1 MPRNFSWIS
10 QFFVKIQFFFLRCSQ
25 MLNWLQKLCR
35 YFNTQLFKK
44 ITKKNSPKKI
54 TNYQKKILGILTFF
68 VNNTA
73 SCSNK
78 AAAFPG
84 TEICEFKNLCIFRH
98 ILIAVTHFHEFFAI
112 IIIIICVNFSGSI
125 RSEARSPTDGRL
137 LYEAS
142 RSAVCVSAAHYRGEQ
157 SL

>member
-1 MPRNFSWIS
+1 
-10 QFFVKIQFFFLRCSQ
+10 

-44 ITKKNSPKKI
+44 ITKKTLPK
-54 TNYQKKILGILTFF
+54 NYRLLKKLLAILTFF

-112 IIIIICVNFSGSI
+112 IIIIICVNFS
-125 RSEARSPTDGRL
+125 A
-137 LYEAS
+137 
-142 RSAVCVSAAHYRGEQ
+142 
-157 SL
+157 